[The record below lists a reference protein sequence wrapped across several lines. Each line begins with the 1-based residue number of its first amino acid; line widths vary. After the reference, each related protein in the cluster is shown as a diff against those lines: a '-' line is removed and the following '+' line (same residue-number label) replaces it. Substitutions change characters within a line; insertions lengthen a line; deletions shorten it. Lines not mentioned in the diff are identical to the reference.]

1 VRSAS
6 WLYATAPT
14 AVVTS
19 ATSRTDH
26 QHYRRG
32 VALCLLSAVAFGLM
46 AIFAKEA
53 YRGGVSVLTLLAVR
67 FALAAVAFWA
77 IVAARRSA
85 GAISVA
91 PARRIMFAGLA
102 LGAVG
107 YAAQSG
113 AFFGAL
119 TRIDA
124 SLTSLLLYTY
134 PALVFGAAVALRRES
149 PDRRRLVALG
159 LATSG
164 AALVLA
170 GGGAGALDA
179 LGVALALGA
188 AVLYSGYILVADR
201 LLGRIDAFLLSA
213 LMATGAAV
221 TLTLAGLVSGSL
233 HLRFEAAGWAWIAA
247 LGLVSTVIAVSAF
260 LTGLPRVGPA
270 TAAITSTIEPV
281 VTVSMAMLLFDERL
295 GFVQVAGGALVLAA
309 VVLLA
314 AKVRR
319 RGPSAEPPAPA
330 PARALAG

>member
-1 VRSAS
+1 M
-6 WLYATAPT
+6 
-14 AVVTS
+14 TS
-19 ATSRTDH
+19 ATSRSEQQDH
-26 QHYRRG
+26 RRG

-53 YRGGVSVLTLLAVR
+53 YRSDVSVTTLLAVR
-67 FALAAVAFWA
+67 FALAAGAFWA

-85 GAISVA
+85 GAVA
-91 PARRIMFAGLA
+91 APPARCLVLVGVA

-134 PALVFGAAVALRRES
+134 PALVFGAAVALGRERA
-149 PDRRRLVALG
+149 DRRRLVALG
-159 LATSG
+159 LATGG

-188 AVLYSGYILVADR
+188 AVLYSIYILVADR
-201 LLGRIDAFLLSA
+201 VLGRIDAFLLSA
-213 LMATGAAV
+213 LIATGAAT
-221 TLTLAGLVSGSL
+221 TLTLAGIVTGSL

-247 LGLVSTVIAVSAF
+247 LALVSTVVAVSAF
-260 LTGLPRVGPA
+260 LAGLPKVGPA

-295 GFVQVAGGALVLAA
+295 GAVQIAGGALVLAA

-314 AKVRR
+314 AKVR
-319 RGPSAEPPAPA
+319 GGAAAPYATPATA
-330 PARALAG
+330 TGALAREPAGG